1 MLTATDGGEAM
12 PFLIFQSIGAP
23 ELLIIFA
30 IVVVL
35 FGATRIG
42 DIGGAMGRAIR
53 QFRREIKEPEE
64 QEKAGKPREEHT
76 TKAESTEDR
85 PSFKH

>member
-1 MLTATDGGEAM
+1 M
-12 PFLIFQSIGAP
+12 PFLVFQSIGP
-23 ELLIIFA
+23 TELLIVLA

-35 FGATRIG
+35 FGATRIAG
-42 DIGGAMGRAIR
+42 IGGAIGGAIR
-53 QFRREIKEPEE
+53 EFRREVKEPET
-64 QEKAGKPREEHT
+64 QEKVEKQEDRQA